1 MNKPNAKAMAQE
13 LIKLR
18 NYIEQH
24 YSRTWNVEQA
34 LGKPGTTRL
43 YKLLN
48 KQKKFYWKTK
58 YYDYHHNPQTQRPS
72 SIGEWTLKQTIETL
86 SRPIPD
92 AS

>member
-43 YKLLN
+43 YKLFEQAEEILLE
-48 KQKKFYWKTK
+48 
-58 YYDYHHNPQTQRPS
+58 D
-72 SIGEWTLKQTIETL
+72 
-86 SRPIPD
+86 
-92 AS
+92 

>member
-1 MNKPNAKAMAQE
+1 MTNPMNKPNAKALAQE

-43 YKLLN
+43 YKLFEQAEEILLE
-48 KQKKFYWKTK
+48 
-58 YYDYHHNPQTQRPS
+58 D
-72 SIGEWTLKQTIETL
+72 
-86 SRPIPD
+86 
-92 AS
+92 